1 MKQQQKEDVMLWQNW
16 NHVFV
21 RWKLNLEQYK
31 PKHLTPTRH
40 SKSLSAELRSS
51 NSNRMKTKRTKMQ
64 CLNWPRNYKQKSKPT
79 RNKLRKQKRLLLL
92 TSLNTERH
100 NKNWKKP
107 KTVLRWPK
115 LIFPQLTNTN
125 YDANEY
131 IMDLVNKQKIYP
143 KLIVPL
149 N

>member
-21 RWKLNLEQYK
+21 KWKLNLEQYK

-51 NSNRMKTKRTKMQ
+51 NSNKMKTKRTKMQ
-64 CLNWPRNYKQKSKPT
+64 CLNWPRNCKQKSRRT
-79 RNKLRKQKRLLLL
+79 RNKLRRQKKLLLL
-92 TSLNTERH
+92 TLPNTERH

-107 KTVLRWPK
+107 KIVPKWPK
-115 LIFPQLTNTN
+115 LTNTN

-131 IMDLVNKQKIYP
+131 IMDLVNKQMIYP
-143 KLIVPL
+143 ELMSLSTNVP
-149 N
+149 